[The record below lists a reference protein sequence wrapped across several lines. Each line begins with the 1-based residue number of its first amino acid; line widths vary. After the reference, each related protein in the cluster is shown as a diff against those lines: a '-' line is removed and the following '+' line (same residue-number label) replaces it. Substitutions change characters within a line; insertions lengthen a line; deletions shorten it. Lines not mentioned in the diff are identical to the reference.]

1 MEETHSTTTPSC
13 VPLLQG
19 IRASK
24 SVDSPPIES
33 KDVSYQ
39 VSATGVNTTV
49 NFTEVSD
56 YLQSKYAQFH
66 VDLLAC
72 YQFLEQE
79 NVKLLQLIRKN
90 QRPNSPPRRIE
101 KLLNEFSFKIA
112 TAKDVHERQT
122 IEEGS
127 VEGRQAFLAKRW
139 KGRYYALLE
148 LTECYLNLLKMRSVL
163 EKEVSKSNEK
173 ASELKRLNEF
183 ILNLEGIVGPW
194 IVDKNKTK
202 TDSDV
207 PLKDLSCGEPVFS
220 KACSYSEYAANDLVV
235 PLSSVFLVDVLSN
248 HKLCTQNIKQLLE
261 LKPQILHVFHKE
273 KERRDQLKRQ
283 CGHLK
288 DELNALRRH
297 YAAACMQLKNLGST
311 QDDDTQTAISIAEL
325 AVRGEEEGEE
335 VEDEEE
341 EESQME
347 ADEVT
352 ETTPG
357 AQKLVKDKKKLSG
370 QIRELQSALKE
381 EEIQLALVMKR
392 LQRVTGT
399 VHAFVRLLNGKQEAS
414 HIQLISHNKLLV
426 NFKDCFILD
435 GICKAEDGNGALYG
449 DLSGLVLDCLHD
461 GPVTIVTLGPS
472 AEDLLLSHTEGLALL
487 EVGHLIGHFETLA
500 ETEFYLYAFAI
511 SCTNS
516 CMIDLIEEHPAAGP
530 IICEHA
536 DPDFMGRSKCCVR
549 IENAD
554 GFVSFLRWLNE
565 NKDTSGRGQVALFLR
580 LVGQDRIQKT
590 LTHTSWLCFYPLFSS
605 VERDAMAGLFRALQ
619 KRARPNVAETSFT
632 RMIQKSLIGRTRTII
647 VLNVDFDFEQTS
659 ETIANLTFAND
670 AVKATTES
678 ANQLVAKFFPHV

>member
-1 MEETHSTTTPSC
+1 MAVLAMEETHSTTTPSC
-13 VPLLQG
+13 
-19 IRASK
+19 
-24 SVDSPPIES
+24 
-33 KDVSYQ
+33 
-39 VSATGVNTTV
+39 ATGVNTTV

-66 VDLLAC
+66 ADLLAC

-79 NVKLLQLIRKN
+79 NAKLLQIIREN
-90 QRPNSPPRRIE
+90 QRQNSPPRRIE

-148 LTECYLNLLKMRSVL
+148 LTECYLNLLKMRSVF

-183 ILNLEGIVGPW
+183 ILNIEGIVGPW
-194 IVDKNKTK
+194 IVDKNNAK

-248 HKLCTQNIKQLLE
+248 HKLCTQNIKQFLE

-311 QDDDTQTAISIAEL
+311 QDDDTQTAISVAEL
-325 AVRGEEEGEE
+325 AVRGEEEGEKA
-335 VEDEEE
+335 DEEE
-341 EESQME
+341 EGSQME

-352 ETTPG
+352 ERTPG
-357 AQKLVKDKKKLSG
+357 AQKLAKDKKKLSG

-426 NFKDCFILD
+426 DFKDCFILD
-435 GICKAEDGNGALYG
+435 GIRKAEDGNGALYG

-472 AEDLLLSHTEGLALL
+472 AEDLLLSPTEGLALL

-511 SCTNS
+511 SCTNN
-516 CMIDLIEEHPAAGP
+516 CMIDLIEEHPAAEP
-530 IICEHA
+530 IICDHA

-605 VERDAMAGLFRALQ
+605 VERDAMAGLFQALQ
-619 KRARPNVAETSFT
+619 KRARPNAAETSFT
-632 RMIQKSLIGRTRTII
+632 QMIQKSLIGRTRTII
-647 VLNVDFDFEQTS
+647 VLNLDFDFEQTS

-678 ANQLVAKFFPHV
+678 ADQLVAKFVPHV